1 MENKNYECDYY
12 MGENVSQGLSEA
24 KHCINQLV
32 PEEEQSDYHKEIFN
46 AIDRAIEITNKYIS
60 YRK

>member
-1 MENKNYECDYY
+1 MGTKHECDYY

-24 KHCINQLV
+24 KYCISQLV

-46 AIDRAIEITNKYIS
+46 AIDEAMKIIDNLSKQ
-60 YRK
+60 

>member
-12 MGENVSQGLSEA
+12 MGENVSQGLSEV

-46 AIDRAIEITNKYIS
+46 AIDEAIK
-60 YRK
+60 RLKLK